1 MSKNTGYER
10 FMVPSIHD
18 IPGVQAKA
26 AFLNVNSSSVFREQD
41 IEAQPLGDHEYYMP
55 WGMDNAMPYNIMDLI
70 ESDETVSTCLMWNS
84 QMCYGS
90 GLQYN
95 TEKATKKVEEKKE
108 APKKAAPKKAA
119 PKKAAPKAEDAPE
132 NEPKPKKTTRAK
144 AKDAKTEE

>member
-41 IEAQPLGDHEYYMP
+41 IDAQPLGDHEYYMP

-95 TEKATKKVEEKKE
+95 TPRRWPTMWTNGRWRIRCLPTSGAWH
-108 APKKAAPKKAA
+108 
-119 PKKAAPKAEDAPE
+119 
-132 NEPKPKKTTRAK
+132 RI
-144 AKDAKTEE
+144 